1 MADSV
6 KHVKNRRYHS
16 PRRAAQ
22 AAETRRAV
30 LAAAR
35 ELFVSQGYPAT
46 TIAQIAERAGVA
58 VDTVYAAVGR
68 KPALLRELVET
79 AISGG
84 DRPVPARQRDYVQRS
99 IEAPT
104 ARTKFVAYVEGL
116 VELLP
121 RVAPVFLALRD
132 AATRDAE
139 CAALWTEITARR
151 ARNMRLFAAD
161 LRTTGELREDL
172 TDNEIADIVWSMN
185 AAEYWVLLV
194 HERGWSP
201 QRFGEFLVDAWC
213 RMLLENR

>member
-16 PRRAAQ
+16 PRRTAQ

-84 DRPVPARQRDYVQRS
+84 DRPIPARQRDYVQRS

-172 TDNEIADIVWSMN
+172 TDDEIADIVWSMN